1 MALTA
6 NQIKHYR
13 ETFGLS
19 QGELAKRIGITPVM
33 LGFIERGE
41 RSLSRSVAERAARAL
56 LDISYEV
63 SAATEEIQ
71 SLADALQK

>member
-6 NQIKHYR
+6 NQIKYYR
-13 ETFGLS
+13 EAFGIT
-19 QGELAKRIGITPVM
+19 QGQLAKRIGITPVM

-41 RSLSRSVAERAARAL
+41 RTLQSVAIRAGMAL
-56 LDISYEV
+56 LEV
-63 SAATEEIQ
+63 SRQVTAATEEIQ